1 MADLK
6 EEVVGTVDDP
16 VELASLIDKLMAE
29 GKGHVNI
36 EAKET
41 ESGSRIATVTTV
53 NSTEC
58 SGKKGACCQPT
69 ELECDDDD

>member
-29 GKGHVNI
+29 GNGHVNI

-41 ESGSRIATVTTV
+41 ECHSHY
-53 NSTEC
+53 
-58 SGKKGACCQPT
+58 CQQHRM
-69 ELECDDDD
+69 LRQKRCLLSAD

>member
-36 EAKET
+36 
-41 ESGSRIATVTTV
+41 
-53 NSTEC
+53 
-58 SGKKGACCQPT
+58 
-69 ELECDDDD
+69 

>member
-29 GKGHVNI
+29 GNGCLLYTSDAAD
-36 EAKET
+36 E
-41 ESGSRIATVTTV
+41 
-53 NSTEC
+53 
-58 SGKKGACCQPT
+58 
-69 ELECDDDD
+69 